1 MTVEEYKKR
10 RKWQDR
16 KDMKKWENAFIGF
29 LFIVVFTGI
38 GMGLLGMLLSVLG

>member
-16 KDMKKWENAFIGF
+16 KDMKKWENALIGF
-29 LFIVVFTGI
+29 ILITALTGI
-38 GMGLLGMLLSVLG
+38 GVGILGMLLAVLG